1 MENKINLAPI
11 RNSYLLH
18 FLVAQ
23 DNLAK
28 LTQEERIQK
37 RLFKRK
43 RYADQRYA
51 W

>member
-11 RNSYLLH
+11 RNSYLQH

-28 LTQEERIQK
+28 LTQEERNQK
-37 RLFKRK
+37 ILFKRK
-43 RYADQRYA
+43 RHTDQRYA

>member
-1 MENKINLAPI
+1 MENKINLAPV

-28 LTQEERIQK
+28 LTQEERSQK
-37 RLFKRK
+37 RHFKRK
-43 RYADQRYA
+43 RHTDQRFA
-51 W
+51 A